1 MSNEIELDSTVR
13 ASARDSATVT
23 SEGRRIES
31 VIDGVR
37 TRAST
42 VHVDHR
48 GRVFEIYPGVDEFW
62 TDPVVYCYS
71 FTIRVATSKGWGLHE
86 HKDDRYTLISGEA
99 LVLLYD
105 ARSSSSTHG
114 VVQTVP
120 LSEQGTR
127 QLLIPAGVWHLTL
140 NIGESEAFL
149 INHPTAQYVHSA
161 PDRLLLPW
169 DSPEIPVDVAA
180 LFPVQRLGRTGPAA
194 QRD

>member
-1 MSNEIELDSTVR
+1 MNFVIIGAGSAGVR
-13 ASARDSATVT
+13 AAETLRDTAPDA
-23 SEGRRIES
+23 
-31 VIDGVR
+31 VI
-37 TRAST
+37 
-42 VHVDHR
+42 
-48 GRVFEIYPGVDEFW
+48 
-62 TDPVVYCYS
+62 
-71 FTIRVATSKGWGLHE
+71 
-86 HKDDRYTLISGEA
+86 TLISGEA

-114 VVQTVP
+114 VVQKVP